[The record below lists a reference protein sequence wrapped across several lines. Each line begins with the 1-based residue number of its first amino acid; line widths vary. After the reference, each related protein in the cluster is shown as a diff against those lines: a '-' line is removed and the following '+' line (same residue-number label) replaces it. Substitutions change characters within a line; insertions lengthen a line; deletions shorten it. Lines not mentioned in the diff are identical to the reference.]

1 MLGLLRSE
9 NPYKRM
15 ETLASYWTQGLQDAA
30 IKAGVSLRIQS
41 FASMITPFFCDHPV
55 TDYAAALKAD
65 KLAYGRF
72 FNGMLRRG
80 VYLPPAQWEAMFV
93 SYAHTDRELDLAI
106 KAAAG
111 ALTQ

>member
-1 MLGLLRSE
+1 
-9 NPYKRM
+9 
-15 ETLASYWTQGLQDAA
+15 
-30 IKAGVSLRIQS
+30 
-41 FASMITPFFCDHPV
+41 MITPFFCDHPV